1 MTVHRTLRHL
11 VAAPAATALLA
22 LPALVQPSAGSVPA
36 VEAVQGPALRVAA
49 WTPVLRDEFN
59 RANPGGSKWN
69 SGRAG
74 VDITSCGAT
83 RPDPSQPGDRVLR
96 VFPQPF
102 ATCRI
107 TSTDAFGGDG
117 RTYKLSARVKVPTSR
132 GHYTSFWTN
141 SRSGAYDEIDVF
153 ESYGRFRPGQYLTCG
168 GGAVARNTT
177 RFRGM
182 QSMVY
187 LDDDPK
193 TGRAHCWTPR
203 QLERLHPFDGAWHTY
218 TAVWNPGESV
228 TFSVDGRRVAQFGP
242 RYAVPSQIDLR
253 LTDID
258 NNNSERNAQ
267 SLKVDWV
274 KVWRR

>member
-1 MTVHRTLRHL
+1 V
-11 VAAPAATALLA
+11 
-22 LPALVQPSAGSVPA
+22 
-36 VEAVQGPALRVAA
+36 
-49 WTPVLRDEFN
+49 D
-59 RANPGGSKWN
+59 
-69 SGRAG
+69 SGRPG
-74 VDITSCGAT
+74 VDVTSCGDT
-83 RPDPSQPGDRVLR
+83 RPDPDQRGDRILR

-107 TSTDAFGGDG
+107 TSTGAFGGDG
-117 RTYKLSARVKVPTSR
+117 RTYKLSARVKVPRSR

-141 SRSGAYDEIDVF
+141 SRSGAYNEIDVF
-153 ESYGRFRPGQYLTCG
+153 ESYGHFTPGKSLKCG
-168 GGAVARNTT
+168 GGEVARNTR

-187 LDDDPK
+187 LGDAPK

-203 QLERLHPFDGAWHTY
+203 QLDALRPFDGRWHTY
-218 TAVWNPGESV
+218 TAVWNPGDSV
-228 TFSVDGRRVAQFGP
+228 TFSIDGRRVARFGP
-242 RYAVPSQIDLR
+242 RYAVSTQIDLR

-258 NNNSERNAQ
+258 NNDSEKNSE

>member
-1 MTVHRTLRHL
+1 MTVSRTLRRL

-22 LPALVQPSAGSVPA
+22 LPTLAQPGADAVPA
-36 VEAVQGPALRVAA
+36 VEAVQDPAPRAAA
-49 WTPVLRDEFN
+49 WSLAFKDDFKRS
-59 RANPGGSKWN
+59 NPGGSKWT

-74 VDITSCGAT
+74 VDVTSCGDT
-83 RPDPSQPGDRVLR
+83 RPDPTQRGDRILR

-107 TSTDAFGGDG
+107 TSTGAFGGDG

-141 SRSGAYDEIDVF
+141 SRSGAYNEIDVF
-153 ESYGRFRPGQYLTCG
+153 ESYGHFKPGQFLRCG

-203 QLERLHPFDGAWHTY
+203 QLERLHPFDGRWHTY
-218 TAVWNPGESV
+218 TAVWSPGDSV
-228 TFSVDGRRVAQFGP
+228 TFSVDGRRVARFGP
-242 RYAVPSQIDLR
+242 RYAVSSQIDLR

-258 NNNSERNAQ
+258 NNNSEKNAQ
-267 SLKVDWV
+267 ALKVDWV